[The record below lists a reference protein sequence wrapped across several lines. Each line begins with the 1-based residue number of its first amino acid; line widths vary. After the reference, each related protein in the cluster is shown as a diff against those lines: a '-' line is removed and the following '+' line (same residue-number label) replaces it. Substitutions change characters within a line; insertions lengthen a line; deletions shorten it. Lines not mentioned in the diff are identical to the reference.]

1 MQSEDQN
8 DASGTC
14 FLLSTYLASHCAVH
28 HSWGKEKKKDHR
40 KATHSKADPAL
51 LTNEK
56 KGRNA
61 TQGVPRHPRE
71 RSGWTT
77 TRTTAQIRHNLA
89 LAETSCLFFFCS
101 HIKLHCWI
109 KRNDLRAKHVWQFM
123 GYIGWFCHHC
133 HHQLCKWVLWISGDG
148 RSFVTSQR
156 NDKFSSFSQS
166 TAQNVH
172 GTIFCFVFSIHLNE
186 VDSLPR
192 IIEV

>member
-1 MQSEDQN
+1 MQVVH
-8 DASGTC
+8 AFY
-14 FLLSTYLASHCAVH
+14 FLLTLHLIVH
-28 HSWGKEKKKDHR
+28 HSGGKENKKDHR

-77 TRTTAQIRHNLA
+77 TRATAQIRQNLA
-89 LAETSCLFFFCS
+89 LAKTSCLFFFCS

-109 KRNDLRAKHVWQFM
+109 KRKDLRAKHVWQFM
-123 GYIGWFCHHC
+123 GYIGWFLHQC
-133 HHQLCKWVLWISGDG
+133 HHQLCKWVLWISGDD
-148 RSFVTSQR
+148 RSFGTSQR

-172 GTIFCFVFSIHLNE
+172 GKKFCFVFSKHLNE
-186 VDSLPR
+186 VYILPR
-192 IIEV
+192 VIEV